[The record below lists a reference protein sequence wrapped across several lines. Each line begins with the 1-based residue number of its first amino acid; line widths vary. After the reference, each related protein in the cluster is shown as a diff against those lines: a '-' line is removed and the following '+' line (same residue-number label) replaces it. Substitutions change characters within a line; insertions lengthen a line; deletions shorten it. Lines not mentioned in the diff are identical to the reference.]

1 MTSPVIIRTAEFVTA
16 AVKPE
21 QYPTDPLPEVAFA
34 GRSNVGKSTLI
45 NCLLQRKKLV
55 RISRTPG
62 RTQTINFFRINSAF
76 YFVDLP
82 GYGYAKVPEAI
93 RASWRPMVETYLGS
107 RKHLS
112 GIVQLFDLRHP
123 PTVDDLNLW
132 AWLQSVR
139 IPTLPVLTKADKVR
153 PAQRL
158 SHTHR
163 AADMLG
169 IPSAQCVCFSA
180 LTGKGRTLVWET
192 LLKWMGLSAVGK
204 APTAEPDT

>member
-1 MTSPVIIRTAEFVTA
+1 MGIPVVIRTAEFVTA

-21 QYPTDPLPEVAFA
+21 QCPSDSLPEVAFA

-62 RTQTINFFRINSAF
+62 RTQTINFFCINSAF

-93 RASWRPMVETYLGS
+93 RASWRPMVESYLGS

-123 PTVDDLNLW
+123 PTVDDLKLW
-132 AWLQSVR
+132 GWLQSVR

-153 PAQRL
+153 PSQRL
-158 SHTHR
+158 LHTRR

-169 IPSAQCVCFSA
+169 IPPAQCVCFSA
-180 LTGKGRTLVWET
+180 LTGNGRDLVWET
-192 LLKWMGLSAVGK
+192 LLNWMGFSAAGK
-204 APTAEPDT
+204 SPTAEPDT